1 MVDPGELRRGNV
13 VRIDGK
19 LLEIVEHQHQKIGR
33 GSAQTKLKLRD
44 IVNHTTSD
52 RVFQASQRFERVRL
66 DVDPAQFLY
75 RSSDAF
81 HFMNMETFEEVAL
94 GAAEV
99 GSAADYLVDGLELEL
114 TTFEGRTIGLELPV
128 AVDMTVAHTDPG
140 VRGDTATAASKPATM
155 STGLQ
160 IDVPL
165 FINTGDVIRVDTRT
179 GDYSTRVGQ
188 A

>member
-13 VRIDGK
+13 VRIDGT
-19 LLEIVEHQHQKIGR
+19 LYSIVEHQHQKVGR
-33 GSAQTKLKLRD
+33 GSAQTKLRLRD
-44 IVNHTTSD
+44 IVNQTTTD

-75 RSSDAF
+75 RSSDTY
-81 HFMNMETFEEVAL
+81 HFMNMQTFEEVAL
-94 GAAEV
+94 AAAEV
-99 GSAADYLVDGLELEL
+99 GAAAQYLVDGLELEL
-114 TTFEGRTIGLELPV
+114 TTFEGRTIGLTLPL
-128 AVDMTVAHTDPG
+128 AVDIGVAHTEPG
-140 VRGDTATAASKPATM
+140 LRGDTATAAAKPATLT
-155 STGLQ
+155 TGLQ

-179 GDYSTRVGQ
+179 GQYMTRVGQ